1 MRKDMKDV
9 IVNTGRQ
16 GGGWGKKLYNRA
28 YLRDHDPDDLP
39 IRLPI
44 ARRRQ
49 YSDPKSLG
57 DRIAPLRA
65 FLDKQVGRPWAD
77 VWHEVCENA
86 DARTIRGF
94 HLRQHVWIEVARN
107 KWGYGGLFI
116 DDDGTLQRAKE
127 LTRAEQRRR
136 WHKFKPT
143 EKLQYKDEPDRYYEK
158 IEGIW
163 YSFVTTHTTH
173 TDSRLDLKM
182 VDGEVELVRI
192 PLPDVTHHETVKRQ
206 VDGDMAAK
214 LDADADEIDA
224 KWLEAAA

>member
-65 FLDKQVGRPWAD
+65 F
-77 VWHEVCENA
+77 
-86 DARTIRGF
+86 
-94 HLRQHVWIEVARN
+94 
-107 KWGYGGLFI
+107 
-116 DDDGTLQRAKE
+116 GT
-127 LTRAEQRRR
+127 QRRDAVAEALR
-136 WHKFKPT
+136 VRVLAT
-143 EKLQYKDEPDRYYEK
+143 AGDRQPNRQVVRVVVAEV
-158 IEGIW
+158 GT
-163 YSFVTTHTTH
+163 V
-173 TDSRLDLKM
+173 
-182 VDGEVELVRI
+182 VELLAPSTALTPGVNDDILHVFTHSLI
-192 PLPDVTHHETVKRQ
+192 PP
-206 VDGDMAAK
+206 M
-214 LDADADEIDA
+214 
-224 KWLEAAA
+224 